1 MCFRHFLGKCVQKL
15 GPMWIGEKLG
25 PPKNLVTVDMGYI
38 LGPIMEYIH
47 NMIIIP
53 YSISE

>member
-38 LGPIMEYIH
+38 LGPFMEYIH